1 MHTLL
6 SEDGLLLIE
15 MFIVG
20 NEETHEIE
28 LGLIERDDWVGIESV
43 ERSDRVE
50 RAAEEDIMQ
59 AIFFRTGGWF
69 E

>member
-1 MHTLL
+1 
-6 SEDGLLLIE
+6 
-15 MFIVG
+15 
-20 NEETHEIE
+20 
-28 LGLIERDDWVGIESV
+28 V